1 MYHQFRSLLKSS
13 RGFSLAELLIYVG
26 ILAVSAGMLT
36 GILQTV
42 TQTQVEESAQNEVS
56 GQLTFAMQT
65 IQRLVRQS
73 SYIDMEAGASS
84 QTLQLKMSDSDQD
97 PDVSTDDYTIVYA
110 EDGKI
115 YIKEGANAAQS
126 ITSDTV
132 TVDSLSFTKFT
143 QYPAQDIVQID
154 LALSGTEPVS
164 GQTITRALRSAV
176 SRASAATFDSDL
188 IPGADNTYQ
197 VGSSSYKWR
206 DAQFAGSITAGT
218 SISSPQYCISSD
230 CITSWPSGA
239 GETTPG
245 GSDTELQYNNGGSF
259 GGTAAIT
266 YNNSTNETL
275 FTAQASTETP
285 LTVKGAAS
293 QSANLQEWQNSS
305 GSAIALIDEDGNLG
319 IGGVNPAA
327 ATDIYGSVRFGSDIA
342 GTKTRTANTTK
353 LGTITMPGYQSAG
366 STYPLNVIY
375 GYSGSSFNQLVWGGG
390 QSGILSATR
399 HLFNT
404 DTDPA
409 STSGGTTQMVIAD
422 GVSIGSDTSPDA
434 QLAVDVSTS
443 GTIGLSVQGAAS
455 QSANLQEWQDSDGNI
470 LSYIDEN
477 GKMGVGTDDRQAV
490 LHVARNDETGVIIQG
505 DAGGSHPN
513 ALEIKSGGGTVLAYI
528 SELGDINT
536 PTVDTGL
543 ITTTY
548 LTSGSAVIT
557 ATGTAYVPLT
567 VNGVSGQ
574 QTYLQTWGIDG
585 GLPLA
590 AISSGGLLG
599 IGTGAGGLDTNY
611 KITTIGGGIKAES
624 TSQPAGYFNSSS
636 GYALLVN
643 SGNVGIGNL
652 TPSYKLD
659 VTGQINATT
668 GYRSNGTQGLTG
680 TYETT
685 DCNFVFSGGIL
696 TGASGKCTE

>member
-1 MYHQFRSLLKSS
+1 MHYKLRSLLKSS
-13 RGFSLAELLIYVG
+13 RGFTLAELLIYVG

-65 IQRLVRQS
+65 MQRLVRQS
-73 SYIDMEAGASS
+73 SYIDMDAGVSS
-84 QTLQLKMSDSDQD
+84 NTLQLKMSDSDQD
-97 PDVSTDDYTIVYA
+97 PDSSTDDYTIVYL

-206 DAQFAGSITAGT
+206 DAQFAGSISAGT
-218 SISSPQYCISSD
+218 SISSPQYCIAGD
-230 CITSWPSGA
+230 CLTSWPSGSEA
-239 GETTPG
+239 TTPG
-245 GSDTELQYNNGGSF
+245 GSDTQLQYNNGGSF
-259 GGTAAIT
+259 GATAAIT
-266 YNNSTNETL
+266 YNDSTDETL
-275 FTAQASTETP
+275 FTAQASTQTP
-285 LTVKGAAS
+285 LTIRGASS
-293 QSANLQEWQNSS
+293 QSANLQEWQNSVYDTL
-305 GSAIALIDEDGNLG
+305 ALIDENGNLG

-327 ATDIYGSVRFGSDIA
+327 ATDIYGSVRFGADIA
-342 GTKTRTANTTK
+342 GTKTRTVNTTK
-353 LGTITMPGYQSAG
+353 LGTITMPGYQSGG

-399 HLFNT
+399 HLFNV
-404 DTDPA
+404 DPSPT
-409 STSGGTTQMVIAD
+409 STSGGTTKMVIAND

-434 QLAVDVSTS
+434 QLAIDVPSST
-443 GTIGLSVQGAAS
+443 TIGLSVQGAAS
-455 QSANLQEWQDSDGNI
+455 QSANLQEWQDSDGNV

-477 GKMGVGTDDRQAV
+477 GKMGLGTNDGQAV
-490 LHVARNDETGVIIQG
+490 LHVARNYTTGVIIQG
-505 DAGGSHPN
+505 SAGGSHPN
-513 ALEIKSGGGTVLAYI
+513 ALEIQSGSGTVLAYI
-528 SELGDINT
+528 SELGSINT
-536 PTVDTGL
+536 PAV
-543 ITTTY
+543 TTNLVTTSY
-548 LTSGSAVIT
+548 LDASGSAAIS
-557 ATGTAYVPLT
+557 TGSTTTVPLT
-567 VNGVSGQ
+567 VEGASGH

-590 AISSGGLLG
+590 SVSKNGRFG
-599 IGTGAGGLDTNY
+599 IGASPDTNY
-611 KITTIGGGIKAES
+611 QLTTSGGGIKSES
-624 TSQPAGYFNSSS
+624 SYQPAGYFNSSY
-636 GYALLVN
+636 GYGLLVN

-659 VTGQINATT
+659 VTGQVNASS
-668 GYRSNGTQGLTG
+668 GYRVGGSNGITG
-680 TYETT
+680 VYATSECTFT
-685 DCNFVFSGGIL
+685 FAGGIL
-696 TGASGKCTE
+696 TGISGKCTE